1 MRAKF
6 CDGPVTAAVL
16 NPFVT
21 ADTLE
26 IYVSSTD
33 PQNSPYITMLRTE
46 LCLLTPVSSVSISN
60 YEACVYLPNCV
71 GYSLKLIVTEKIF
84 NLFTNEYSTGTES
97 T

>member
-6 CDGPVTAAVL
+6 CDGPATAAVL

-33 PQNSPYITMLRTE
+33 LQNSPYITMLGTE
-46 LCLLTPVSSVSISN
+46 LCLLTTVNSVSISKC
-60 YEACVYLPNCV
+60 ETCVYLRNCV
-71 GYSLKLIVTEKIF
+71 GYS
-84 NLFTNEYSTGTES
+84 
-97 T
+97 